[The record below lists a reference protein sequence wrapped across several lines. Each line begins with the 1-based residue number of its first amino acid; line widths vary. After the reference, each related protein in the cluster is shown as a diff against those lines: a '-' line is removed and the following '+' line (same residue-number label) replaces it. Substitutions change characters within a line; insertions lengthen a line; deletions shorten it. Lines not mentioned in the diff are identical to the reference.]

1 MKADKATFIV
11 LIIILSY
18 LSCTKAKALSSRPKR
33 QAEYDDTDPG
43 AHEPDGSGEGQGE
56 AEAEEASGKK
66 GGGVSLGKILGL
78 AFLAC
83 CIIYCIGI
91 SWKVYKVCK
100 GTYVE
105 EEPVFLKYKWTLLH
119 PFNAQNQTLFWLN
132 NPRFAWQ
139 AQSDKE
145 LRPILIY

>member
-1 MKADKATFIV
+1 MKNSLVWKMKADKALIV
-11 LIIILSY
+11 LIIAVILS
-18 LSCTKAKALSSRPKR
+18 STIAKAKAVSRPKR
-33 QAEYDDTDPG
+33 QAEYDDTDP
-43 AHEPDGSGEGQGE
+43 AKEPDGSGEGQKAEGE
-56 AEAEEASGKK
+56 AEAEGEKK

-105 EEPVFLKYKWTLLH
+105 EEPVFLKYKWTSCVYSTLLK
-119 PFNAQNQTLFWLN
+119 FWLKN
-132 NPRFAWQ
+132 CLTKW
-139 AQSDKE
+139 
-145 LRPILIY
+145 